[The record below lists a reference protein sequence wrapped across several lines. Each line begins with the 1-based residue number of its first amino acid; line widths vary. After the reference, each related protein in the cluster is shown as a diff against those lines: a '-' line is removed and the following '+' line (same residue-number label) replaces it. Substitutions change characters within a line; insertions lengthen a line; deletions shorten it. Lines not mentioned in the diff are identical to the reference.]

1 MISADVT
8 FGEPSASAS
17 KISDFST
24 PPQVREPMNK
34 GYDYLAAPLTAL
46 RAGNTRLAIQQL
58 EELAVVKPELVE
70 VQYHLARAYQAAG
83 DEPRAR
89 ALLAEVAD
97 TGDHPFRAH
106 ATAQLVKL
114 GGPPAETANP
124 GVVPPGAGR
133 NTGIVPPHVAEVSNA
148 AVAPEAP
155 EAPVEAAS
163 QVAAEAVAAEEIA
176 GEAQQAEPVV
186 EEPPAAEE
194 PAAEALSDE
203 GAADE
208 AEAGDA
214 GGDDASQATPSGKG
228 KGRGKKGKGA

>member
-24 PPQVREPMNK
+24 PPQVSEPMNK

-148 AVAPEAP
+148 AVPSEAP
-155 EAPVEAAS
+155 EAPVEVAS
-163 QVAAEAVAAEEIA
+163 QVAAEEVAAEEIA
-176 GEAQQAEPVV
+176 GETQQAEPAV

-194 PAAEALSDE
+194 PAVEAVSDE
-203 GAADE
+203 VAAD
-208 AEAGDA
+208 EAGDA